1 MVFIEFKYTST
12 SQTECKPMFKTCVTI
27 ANALFSGSFSLCLD
41 RCFGLCGLVWR
52 LLSAE
57 YRKQKRKMRDRETL
71 QRHTIVIIC
80 NSISFSICFGNS
92 CAAFEM
98 NVTHRL
104 GRENYM
110 VVILT
115 LFRFLFIVIVAVWRC
130 NVIFYLHKI
139 PLKVIRESTI
149 SLSHN
154 AIGECELNGKL
165 VGWWIETPRF
175 FNLFLS
181 LSSLLSRFLCADS
194 FTNAQFWIVVF
205 RPINLKKNY
214 MFMWGSVNESH
225 NFS

>member
-1 MVFIEFKYTST
+1 M
-12 SQTECKPMFKTCVTI
+12 
-27 ANALFSGSFSLCLD
+27 
-41 RCFGLCGLVWR
+41 WR

-80 NSISFSICFGNS
+80 YSISFSICFGNS

-104 GRENYM
+104 DRENYM

-115 LFRFLFIVIVAVWRC
+115 LFRFLFIVIVAVWRR

-181 LSSLLSRFLCADS
+181 LFSLLSRFLSANS

-205 RPINLKKNY
+205 RPINLKKNLICSCGY
-214 MFMWGSVNESH
+214 SQFFL
-225 NFS
+225 NFISFWIRLRVLIFTWNLT

>member
-1 MVFIEFKYTST
+1 
-12 SQTECKPMFKTCVTI
+12 
-27 ANALFSGSFSLCLD
+27 
-41 RCFGLCGLVWR
+41 
-52 LLSAE
+52 
-57 YRKQKRKMRDRETL
+57 MRDRETL

-80 NSISFSICFGNS
+80 YSISFSICFGNS

-98 NVTHRL
+98 YVTHRL

-115 LFRFLFIVIVAVWRC
+115 LFRFLFIVIVAVWRR

-139 PLKVIRESTI
+139 PLKVMRESTI

-181 LSSLLSRFLCADS
+181 LSSLLSRFLCANS

-205 RPINLKKNY
+205 RPINLKKNLICSCGDRLMNLTIFPKLY
-214 MFMWGSVNESH
+214 FILNSASSVNFYMESYAT
-225 NFS
+225 